1 MGKQCGSS
9 SRNKGDAAG
18 NDTLGK
24 KHKKGSKKDGANPSD
39 IKAEIDH
46 DVVQTEATAMS
57 HSMAPQLDEL
67 NAIKSLLDGDETIE
81 DQNEYFRR
89 KLY

>member
-1 MGKQCGSS
+1 MINKFVNYNKLIKYCINRYILAYMGKQCGSS

-57 HSMAPQLDEL
+57 TSMAP
-67 NAIKSLLDGDETIE
+67 
-81 DQNEYFRR
+81 
-89 KLY
+89 